1 MNLNMRQY
9 VDSWHKEEKND
20 NGRKITTSRN
30 VMEEQM
36 PPSKKD
42 NLGEL
47 FEVKEDKIIIVCRT

>member
-1 MNLNMRQY
+1 MRQY
-9 VDSWHKEEKND
+9 VDNWHKEEKND